1 METRAERV
9 RKSRKSKRRMIL
21 IYAHLYSLSLLI
33 SGLLINSK
41 NSLNGP
47 FSNVEVF
54 FVFVLYFPCI
64 ISYVVVI
71 SFFEEKLGRIKM
83 ILPIIVGA
91 FAGSIIWIV
100 F

>member
-9 RKSRKSKRRMIL
+9 RKSRKSKRQMML
-21 IYAHLYSLSLLI
+21 VYAHLYSLSLLLSVLI
-33 SGLLINSK
+33 INSK
-41 NSLNGP
+41 NNLNGP
-47 FSNVEVF
+47 FSIVELF
-54 FVFVLYFPCI
+54 FVTVLYFPCI

-71 SFFEEKLGRIKM
+71 NFFEEKLGRIKM